1 MTALLLFILAVS
13 KPYLSQLPLGF
24 TQSQAIINNN
34 IHSMSSIVPIVG
46 TEQVLE
52 HALSLNDIQLML
64 QHDAPNLNPLVINKV
79 LTTLKCASQ
88 YNVDHNNI
96 LTIIDYSLP
105 SNNKR
110 LWVFDLK
117 EKKLL
122 FYTYVSHGI
131 KSGALISN
139 YFSNKFNSKASS
151 IGVYQTEQAYYGRDG
166 LSLRLD
172 GLDRSFN
179 DNASNRSVV
188 MHSGWYVEEGFIKK
202 YGRPGRS
209 WGCPALPLE
218 NSQAI
223 INTIKDKSL
232 MVIYYPSDVWFAKSK
247 FLNCDKDSLPQYTKI
262 PEVSV
267 ATSAPD
273 DHRDPILFAVSY
285 KGSKQAESKP
295 VVAISAGVYERIFHN
310 QVPLTRMLRRQ
321 INNEEYIALSSAELN
336 YLVLNSKT
344 VATDQDNGINAIH
357 FVIPVIKV
365 VRGGYY
371 ETQMQIVDLGKI
383 KEVKAN
389 GDSTRENAPVNS
401 YTVYFEGK
409 PTVSLNASNEFIRWV
424 GL

>member
-1 MTALLLFILAVS
+1 MSALLLFVLAVS
-13 KPYLSQLPLGF
+13 MAYFPHFSISFPQ
-24 TQSQAIINNN
+24 TEHIIKEN
-34 IHSMSSIVPIVG
+34 IRFFSEATPFLDL
-46 TEQVLE
+46 EQINDP
-52 HALSLNDIQLML
+52 SLNEIKLML
-64 QHDAPNLNPLVINKV
+64 YHETPNLSPMVMDKV
-79 LTTLKCASQ
+79 LTTLKCATE

-96 LTIIDYSLP
+96 LTVIDYSLP
-105 SNNKR
+105 SNKKR

-139 YFSNKFNSKASS
+139 YFSNKYNSKASS
-151 IGVYQTEQAYYGRDG
+151 IGVYQTQQSYYGRDG

-188 MHSGWYVEEGFIKK
+188 IHSGWYVEERFIKK

-232 MVIYYPSDVWFAKSK
+232 LVIYYPSDNWFAKSK
-247 FLNCDKDSLPQYTKI
+247 FLNCNKVVEPNYANKELIREP
-262 PEVSV
+262 VS
-267 ATSAPD
+267 TPPD
-273 DHRDPILFAVSY
+273 DQREAILFVGGY
-285 KGSKQAESKP
+285 KSKKGDDSKP
-295 VVAISAGVYERIFHN
+295 VVVISADSYTSIFHTAA
-310 QVPLTRMLRRQ
+310 PLKRMLRRQ
-321 INNEEYIALSSAELN
+321 INHAEYIALSTAELSSLIN
-336 YLVLNSKT
+336 NS
-344 VATDQDNGINAIH
+344 DGINAIN

-371 ETQMQIVDLGKI
+371 ETQMQIVNLGKI
-383 KEVKAN
+383 KEVKIN
-389 GDSTRENAPVNS
+389 GNLARDNTFANS
-401 YTVYFEGK
+401 YTVYFEK
-409 PTVSLNASNEFIRWV
+409 RPAVSLNATNQFIRWV

>member
-1 MTALLLFILAVS
+1 MGSILLFVLAVTTN
-13 KPYLSQLPLGF
+13 YLPQLPLRF
-24 TQSQAIINNN
+24 AQTQLVIDNIINEA
-34 IHSMSSIVPIVG
+34 SPYPGPIKIN
-46 TEQVLE
+46 E
-52 HALSLNDIQLML
+52 LSLNNIKLML
-64 QHDAPNLNPLVINKV
+64 NSEAPNLNPLVINKV
-79 LTTLKCASQ
+79 LTTLKCADQ

-105 SNNKR
+105 SNEKR

-117 EKKLL
+117 TKTLL

-131 KSGALISN
+131 KSGALMTN

-151 IGVYQTEQAYYGRDG
+151 IGVYQTQQAYYGRDG

-232 MVIYYPSDVWFAKSK
+232 LVIYYPSDMWFAKSK
-247 FLNCDKDSLPQYTKI
+247 FLNCDKSSLSQNEMNQVVQI
-262 PEVSV
+262 PD
-267 ATSAPD
+267 SAPD
-273 DHRDPILFAVSY
+273 DHREAILFVGSGY
-285 KGSKQAESKP
+285 KGSKNAESKP
-295 VVAISAGVYERIFHN
+295 VAVISANNYARIFHTTA
-310 QVPLTRMLRRQ
+310 PLTRMLRRQ
-321 INNEEYIALSSAELN
+321 INYEEYIALSTSELSYLANSNMSSPGQYNELN
-336 YLVLNSKT
+336 R
-344 VATDQDNGINAIH
+344 IF
-357 FVIPVIKV
+357 FVIPVLKV

-371 ETQMQIVDLGKI
+371 ETQMQIVNLGKI
-383 KEVKAN
+383 KEVKINENSA
-389 GDSTRENAPVNS
+389 RENGVPTS

-409 PTVSLNASNEFIRWV
+409 SAVSLNANNEFIRWV